1 MGANK
6 ESIWIG
12 LVEVSPLEDAE
23 VLRDASGAFV
33 NLVTWASNEAEFRE
47 KAKIVMDRLRLA
59 IMGVEGVEPV
69 ANRGL
74 LEDKEL
80 ADIVSR
86 VRNDPSAII
95 HSTFHTWSEKPI

>member
-1 MGANK
+1 
-6 ESIWIG
+6 
-12 LVEVSPLEDAE
+12 
-23 VLRDASGAFV
+23 
-33 NLVTWASNEAEFRE
+33 
-47 KAKIVMDRLRLA
+47 
-59 IMGVEGVEPV
+59 VEGAEPV